1 MPPLKDTLHA
11 KSQMVAT
18 GKDTAEKT
26 RNQRFFTLPHF
37 FSGRI
42 PHPKRYGNTAGHGHG
57 CYNGTSLS
65 PVAESVG

>member
-11 KSQMVAT
+11 KSQMVVM

-26 RNQRFFTLPHF
+26 RNQRFFTLIQF
-37 FSGRI
+37 FSGHI
-42 PHPKRYGNTAGHGHG
+42 PHPKRYRNTAGHGRR
-57 CYNGTSLS
+57 CKNGTSLS